1 MRTPLIAGNWKMY
14 KTVDQA
20 IDLVKALLDGLGTLP
35 GREVVVCP
43 PYTALY
49 PVASLLAG
57 TPIGLGAQ
65 DVFYEPQGA
74 YTSAIS
80 PLMLRDI
87 GCQYVI
93 VGHSERSQISTAHWW
108 VAPRSK
114 QIAFCALSTIGKC
127 ESLLVTALMAVNQ
140 E

>member
-1 MRTPLIAGNWKMY
+1 MRIPLIAGNWKMY

-20 IDLVKALLDGLGTLP
+20 TDLVRALLDRLGTLP
-35 GREVVVCP
+35 DREVVVCP

-49 PVASLLAG
+49 PVASLLAA

-65 DVFYEPQGA
+65 DLFYEEQGA

-80 PLMLRDI
+80 ALMLRDI

-93 VGHSERSQISTAHWW
+93 VGHSIAINTVPAKPSA
-108 VAPRSK
+108 SK
-114 QIAFCALSTIGKC
+114 
-127 ESLLVTALMAVNQ
+127 
-140 E
+140 